1 MILQDWFYLGLI
13 CFLGACSPG
22 PSLMVVLGFVSS
34 EGKKSGFSASIGH
47 GIGVFLYALLSTL
60 GLGVLIEHYYN
71 VFTVIQVIGA
81 FFLLWIAF
89 KIAGNS
95 FNSTVK
101 SRAEIE
107 HQKKYN
113 RFFEGFLVAV
123 LNPKICIFFVSLF
136 SQFLSPDQT
145 IVLHSLM
152 ALMAGGIDTLV
163 YCTIVSLASIKS
175 AAIVLEKYRK
185 EFNLS
190 FAFLLILLAF
200 SLFYSMIF

>member
-60 GLGVLIEHYYN
+60 GLGVLIAHYYN
-71 VFTVIQVIGA
+71 VFTIIQVIGA

-95 FNSTVK
+95 FKSDVK
-101 SRAEIE
+101 SKAEIE
-107 HQKKYN
+107 HQNKDN

-123 LNPKICIFFVSLF
+123 LNPKIGIFFISLF

-145 IVLHSLM
+145 IIVHSLM

-175 AAIVLEKYRK
+175 ASNFLEKYRK
-185 EFNLS
+185 EFSLL

-200 SLFYSMIF
+200 SLFFSMIL